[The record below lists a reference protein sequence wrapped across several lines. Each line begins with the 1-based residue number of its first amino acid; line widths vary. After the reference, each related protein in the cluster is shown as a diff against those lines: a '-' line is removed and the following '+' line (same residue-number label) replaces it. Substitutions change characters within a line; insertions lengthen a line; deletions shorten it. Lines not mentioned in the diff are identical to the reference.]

1 MHECNMRICSWPLD
15 ITCPLEYITF
25 MKTFHPIEFPEIEA
39 TENNGARYYTTPTGI
54 KYPSVTTV
62 LSAHSKK
69 GIIEWRKR
77 VGKEEA
83 NKISRQAAARGSRIH
98 SMCEHYLKGTLYEGT
113 PTIIDQE
120 NFKYFTPLLD
130 KIDDIYAIEAG
141 LFSHHLR
148 MAGRVDCVAKYEGTL
163 SIIDF
168 KTSSREKQESHIQNY
183 FMQASAYAIMF
194 EELTGKAVANTVIL
208 ISVDGDSPQVFKKKR
223 DDYVA
228 PLIKYRDLFE
238 LNNTVG

>member
-1 MHECNMRICSWPLD
+1 
-15 ITCPLEYITF
+15 
-25 MKTFHPIEFPEIEA
+25 MKTFHSILFPEISA
-39 TENNGARYYTTPTGI
+39 TEFNGARYYTTPTGI

-62 LSAHSKK
+62 LSTHAKK
-69 GIIEWRKR
+69 GIMEWRKR
-77 VGKEEA
+77 VGEEEA
-83 NKISRQAAARGSRIH
+83 NKISRQASTRGSRIH
-98 SMCEHYLKGTLYEGT
+98 SMCEHYLKGTTYAGT
-113 PTIIDQE
+113 STIIDQE
-120 NFKYFTPLLD
+120 NFKHFTPLLD

-168 KTSSREKQESHIQNY
+168 KTASREKHESYIQHY

-223 DDYVA
+223 DDYVK
-228 PLIKYRDLFE
+228 PLLEYRDLFE
-238 LNNTVG
+238 LNNKVG